1 MGGGSVLVP
10 EQPAKIASTKATL
23 ETNCTLVLTLF
34 SPVTFPCDYS
44 DCAAHTRSAS
54 SSFHLMVPPAAH
66 FCSEK
71 SWQPDTMNCVIS
83 VIIPTL
89 NEGRYLGAT
98 LQRLAQNAPQHEII
112 VSDGGSTDETVQIA
126 GQYGPKVVAS
136 ALTSPPVTGRALQM
150 NSGARSATGE
160 ILLFL
165 HADTHLRSTSLRQ
178 IEMALQNPA
187 AVGGGFARRFDSES
201 PFLRFSCWLAT
212 WRCRKWGWFLGDQ
225 AIFVRRTVFDQLHG
239 FKDMPV
245 FEDLDFSRRLARAGK
260 VVTIS
265 PGIVCS
271 ARRFHQRG
279 PLLTT
284 CRDFWLTCRY
294 LNGSIPNMPE
304 K

>member
-1 MGGGSVLVP
+1 LGGGSVLVP

-187 AVGGGFARRFDSES
+187 AVGTGLRRRSTGSPLSCGSVGGWQPGGVGSGDGSLGTRRFLSAEPCLINCTDLRICL
-201 PFLRFSCWLAT
+201 FLRIW
-212 WRCRKWGWFLGDQ
+212 
-225 AIFVRRTVFDQLHG
+225 I
-239 FKDMPV
+239 
-245 FEDLDFSRRLARAGK
+245 SRG
-260 VVTIS
+260 
-265 PGIVCS
+265 
-271 ARRFHQRG
+271 
-279 PLLTT
+279 
-284 CRDFWLTCRY
+284 
-294 LNGSIPNMPE
+294 GSLEPE